1 MKTKK
6 SGEGGNMNEKLL
18 TVDEVADILR
28 TTPNTIYRW
37 LRAGKLPGV
46 KLGKEWR
53 IKKETLESKLT
64 ESNTIIVKEHGLL
77 DNIDSQHD
85 HVMAV
90 TLNTDNLYNLETD
103 FFKKGVSQGY
113 RLFKGCW
120 WQHPDDV
127 RTELSLRGLPV
138 EDLEGK
144 NSLTIVDLT
153 SQFNRSGKNGPI
165 QSWTDEARK
174 TVELGYKTMW
184 GSGSPHLLS
193 CGGHFPNLVDFES
206 SLDNVLKKLP
216 VVGIC
221 PYIFESITDNCFGQL
236 IDLMNHHQSVIFY
249 NDGLATYLKNEP
261 A

>member
-1 MKTKK
+1 
-6 SGEGGNMNEKLL
+6 MNEGLL

-37 LRAGKLPGV
+37 LRGGKLPGV
-46 KLGKEWR
+46 KIGKEWR
-53 IKKETLESKLT
+53 IRKETLELKLIET
-64 ESNTIIVKEHGLL
+64 NAVNINDQGLL
-77 DNIDSQHD
+77 DNIHPRHD

-90 TLNTDNLYNLETD
+90 TRNTNNLYNLEAE
-103 FFKKGVSQGY
+103 FFKKGLSKGN

-120 WQHPDDV
+120 WQNPDDV
-127 RTELSLRGLPV
+127 RQELSLRGLPV
-138 EDLEGK
+138 EELEGK

-153 SQFNRSGKNGPI
+153 NQYNRLGKNGPI
-165 QSWTDEARK
+165 NTWSDEARK
-174 TVELGYKTMW
+174 TLELGYKTMW

-193 CGGHFPNLVDFES
+193 CGGHFPNLVEFES
-206 SLDNVLKKLP
+206 SLDDVLRRLP

-221 PYIFESITDNCFGQL
+221 PYIFEAIKDDCFDKM
-236 IDLMNHHQSVIFY
+236 IDLMNHHRSVIFY